1 MSYICINS
9 KHIGWL
15 GQVQRFSACI
25 GVEGEEP
32 TMNLYLTDLALA
44 ALELTG
50 NMWELADEMLGLG
63 SE

>member
-1 MSYICINS
+1 
-9 KHIGWL
+9 
-15 GQVQRFSACI
+15 
-25 GVEGEEP
+25 
-32 TMNLYLTDLALA
+32 MNLYLTDLALA